1 MNMLNDLIYFTYI
14 GVEEKTLLEKMYK
27 VNPKIFLEHLN
38 QLFDIEFRNKILEL
52 VGEPLVANP
61 EGAQAEID
69 AIFTDIAHHLH
80 FMMSETGRDFW
91 HSRGITDAQIV
102 EYQLGDNYI
111 WLPSLQAPGEFV
123 LPGFS
128 FAGDPAFFPELG
140 KRYNP
145 TYVKQAFKS
154 MYDQIKTA
162 ERLYGSGHAVSCP
175 SFDSKGKC
183 RGIVFRIL
191 HYKKNEKSLKNM
203 YKFYNPFS
211 WSYLFNFKTVEEN
224 DELIMVEGVTDAM
237 ALLRA
242 GYKNVISPSMVRLS
256 PYHTRIL
263 KDKKLHVLFDHDRGG
278 LEGLKFIKDHFENQD
293 NLVTLAL
300 CPTTRDFDEMTLEE
314 IHHYMDHVSEYD
326 VRNLTSKPVE
336 KHAIKRGNE

>member
-1 MNMLNDLIYFTYI
+1 
-14 GVEEKTLLEKMYK
+14 
-27 VNPKIFLEHLN
+27 
-38 QLFDIEFRNKILEL
+38 
-52 VGEPLVANP
+52 
-61 EGAQAEID
+61 
-69 AIFTDIAHHLH
+69 
-80 FMMSETGRDFW
+80 
-91 HSRGITDAQIV
+91 
-102 EYQLGDNYI
+102 
-111 WLPSLQAPGEFV
+111 
-123 LPGFS
+123 
-128 FAGDPAFFPELG
+128 
-140 KRYNP
+140 
-145 TYVKQAFKS
+145 